1 MGDVESDV
9 IEMDLESIVAALR
22 RDHSK
27 LSARLRE
34 HQHTITCDSEGVTL
48 RLHFPAFRQGNAT
61 IHELVEV
68 ISLSITPF
76 ALPRSEIALVDE
88 KYQKISAEEF
98 REETTKLNQAAI
110 KLFIKAAEAT
120 GRNGECG
127 ELLLYLLTEWVLEAP
142 QIIAKMALKTNPNAP
157 VLGADG
163 VHARY
168 CSDTKRLYL
177 YWGEAKLHADV
188 GNAISDAAKSIAK
201 ALTDEAKDH
210 EISLVRRNID
220 FTGLNATAKTELLN
234 FLDPM
239 KEESNKR
246 YDVITC
252 LIGFNFDGYG
262 KVGPGDA
269 DAAEAKFASLAEE
282 RLKALAPT
290 IAKRLKENGLDTSVI
305 ELFLLPVPSVQ
316 GLRDAF
322 QAKIGWKMS
331 T

>member
-1 MGDVESDV
+1 LGEIVDEL
-9 IEMDLESIVAALR
+9 IEIDLESVVAALR

-27 LSARLRE
+27 LSARLRQ
-34 HQHTITCDSEGVTL
+34 HQHTITCEIDGVTL
-48 RLHFPAFRQGNAT
+48 RLHFPAFRQGKAT

-76 ALPRSEIALVDE
+76 ALSRAEIAQVDE

-98 REETTKLNQAAI
+98 REETTKLNETAI

-168 CSDTKRLYL
+168 CSATKRLYL

-188 GNAISDAAKSIAK
+188 GKAISSAAESIAK
-201 ALTDEAKDH
+201 SLTDESKDH

-220 FTGLNATAKTELLN
+220 FSGLDSVSKAELLN

-239 KEESNKR
+239 KETSNKR
-246 YDVITC
+246 YDVVTC
-252 LIGFNFDGYG
+252 LIGFNFDGYS
-262 KVGPGDA
+262 KVGPGDGES
-269 DAAEAKFASLAEE
+269 AEDKFAALAEE
-282 RLKALAPT
+282 RLKAIAPT
-290 IAKRLKENGLDTSVI
+290 ITTRLKEHGLDTSVI

-316 GLRDAF
+316 DLRDTF
-322 QAKIGWKMS
+322 QAKIGWKKS
-331 T
+331 A